1 MQFYTD
7 IDCYIDSIKGF
18 TKLIRTIIEK
28 KDNNLENRVDE
39 FKKCFEHLSLKTI
52 YPSMK
57 NYKDFDIDFT
67 LLFLENITSDEEIY
81 EFVNTTMKEDI
92 LLNDRL
98 DKISQKIF
106 KTTNPE
112 LRHSL
117 GAIRSGKK
125 EIDFSRNIIKE
136 GF

>member
-1 MQFYTD
+1 M
-7 IDCYIDSIKGF
+7 
-18 TKLIRTIIEK
+18 
-28 KDNNLENRVDE
+28 
-39 FKKCFEHLSLKTI
+39 
-52 YPSMK
+52 
-57 NYKDFDIDFT
+57 
-67 LLFLENITSDEEIY
+67 TSNEEVY

-92 LLNDRL
+92 SLNDRL